1 METTDHTTETAAG
14 SDRAEP
20 AVVLRREEPGGD
32 DDFGCNGPV
41 PLRDTLGGGAAIAI
55 SSEAEV
61 WKQESAQSVITG
73 RSTLFTIFFRVF
85 INILITIIVIFYH
98 CMLF

>member
-1 METTDHTTETAAG
+1 MLVG
-14 SDRAEP
+14 
-20 AVVLRREEPGGD
+20 EELSGN
-32 DDFGCNGPV
+32 DDFDCIGPV

-73 RSTLFTIFFRVF
+73 HSTLFTIFFRVF